1 MSNLS
6 DIVASSNILTT
17 DNTKTVTNKTID
29 ASQLTGTY
37 PALNGSN
44 ITDLT
49 SGNLT
54 GALPAINGSN
64 LTGILDSASVSA
76 IIIADVDNPFIDALN
91 VDADTLD
98 GINSTSFLRSNTSD
112 NFTSGTLEFADNT
125 MLAFGT
131 SSDTIIEHD
140 TVLAPDGTRFYANTT
155 TGGMLFQDGSTTCFD
170 VAYTAADTTT
180 FFQNVDFSSATVTG
194 LSTGGGSGSG
204 ISGGVFLEYEK
215 TVDSDYTI
223 DSDGNGRGIFV
234 LSAADD
240 SDGLTI
246 ATGATVTVNSGS
258 SWLLSGGDKNMGLD
272 AMVATSN
279 QTERTMRTGTIKPT
293 LNDTYD
299 LGDSAVQYRHVYTD
313 EITIG
318 KDIHQGFVLTS
329 GQSGDQDPLNAWAN
343 YATQL
348 SGDGAGEIN
357 RGGDITNTSGI
368 FSYPVTGL
376 YKIEF
381 FASFAGGST
390 DATVQFDIKTTQ
402 NNSVYNS
409 LIQVKDHTY
418 GSSYKGN
425 VAMTAL
431 HKVTDTTND
440 KFKFASSS
448 FSGHTTEGSTTEA
461 LTYFFVSRLGNAS

>member
-1 MSNLS
+1 MTNLS
-6 DIVASSNILTT
+6 DIVGSSNVLTT
-17 DNTKTVTNKTID
+17 NNTKTVTNKTISGSSNTLTNLP
-29 ASQLTGTY
+29 AANLTGT
-37 PALNGSN
+37 
-44 ITDLT
+44 
-49 SGNLT
+49 
-54 GALPAINGSN
+54 LPAIDGSN
-64 LTGILDSASVSA
+64 LTGISAGLDSAAVSA
-76 IIIADVDNPFIDALN
+76 IITADVDNSFVDALN
-91 VDADTLD
+91 ADADTLD
-98 GINSTSFLRSNTSD
+98 GVNSTSFLRSDTSD
-112 NFTSGTLEFADNT
+112 NFTSGTLEFNDNT
-125 MLAFGT
+125 MLAFG
-131 SSDTIIEHD
+131 SSADTIIEHD
-140 TVLAPDGTRFYANTT
+140 TAGTDGTRFYANTSN
-155 TGGMLFQDGSTTCFD
+155 GGMRFQDGSTTCFD
-170 VAYTAADTTT
+170 VADTAANTTT
-180 FFQNVDFSSATVTG
+180 FFQTVDFSSATVTG
-194 LSTGGGSGSG
+194 LSTGGSGSG

-215 TVDSDYTI
+215 FVDSNYTI

-258 SWLLSGGDKNMGLD
+258 SWVLSGGDKNMGLD

-348 SGDGAGEIN
+348 SGDGAGQIN

-402 NNSVYNS
+402 NNSAYNS

-440 KFKFASSS
+440 KFKFTSSS

>member
-1 MSNLS
+1 DSN
-6 DIVASSNILTT
+6 
-17 DNTKTVTNKTID
+17 
-29 ASQLTGTY
+29 
-37 PALNGSN
+37 
-44 ITDLT
+44 
-49 SGNLT
+49 
-54 GALPAINGSN
+54 
-64 LTGILDSASVSA
+64 
-76 IIIADVDNPFIDALN
+76 
-91 VDADTLD
+91 
-98 GINSTSFLRSNTSD
+98 
-112 NFTSGTLEFADNT
+112 
-125 MLAFGT
+125 
-131 SSDTIIEHD
+131 
-140 TVLAPDGTRFYANTT
+140 
-155 TGGMLFQDGSTTCFD
+155 
-170 VAYTAADTTT
+170 
-180 FFQNVDFSSATVTG
+180 
-194 LSTGGGSGSG
+194 
-204 ISGGVFLEYEK
+204 
-215 TVDSDYTI
+215 YTI

-258 SWLLSGGDKNMGLD
+258 SWVLSGGDKNMGLD

-348 SGDGAGEIN
+348 SGDGAGQIN

-381 FASFAGGST
+381 FATFAGGST
-390 DATVQFDIKTTQ
+390 DSTVQFDIQTTQ
-402 NNSVYNS
+402 NNSAY
-409 LIQVKDHTY
+409 
-418 GSSYKGN
+418 
-425 VAMTAL
+425 
-431 HKVTDTTND
+431 
-440 KFKFASSS
+440 
-448 FSGHTTEGSTTEA
+448 
-461 LTYFFVSRLGNAS
+461 